1 MNLKQRLQLEQK
13 EFANLEGKY
22 SFSRMKKNEID
33 IPVET
38 EKVTDK
44 KRDVS
49 TDANE
54 EV

>member
-38 EKVTDK
+38 EKASDK
-44 KRDVS
+44 KRDTAQDVK
-49 TDANE
+49 E